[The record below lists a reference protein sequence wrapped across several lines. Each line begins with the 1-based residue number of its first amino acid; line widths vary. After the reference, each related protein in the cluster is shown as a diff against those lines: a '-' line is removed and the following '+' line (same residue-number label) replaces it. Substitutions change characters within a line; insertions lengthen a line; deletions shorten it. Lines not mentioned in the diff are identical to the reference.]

1 MTWMIIRLILSL
13 GFVALVLFYAA
24 RLAKKRG
31 LGQGNGVIEVVAR
44 QRMGRSSTV
53 NVVRV
58 ADLVLVVGATEEQVT
73 LLAEV
78 DPEAV
83 EQSLRERR
91 VARVGAHSAV
101 AEPVAVGAPALAAR
115 SASLRRPRRFGVR
128 PRRLGDVRPP
138 AARADGPQV
147 MTASVRALARPG
159 STRARVALVLLLAV
173 LCTVAAFLLAGPASA
188 APGDPVDPTAPV
200 APTVPAVPGDGNVD
214 ISIGD
219 GSPSSSITLIL
230 AITVLSIAPSVL
242 LLATSFT
249 KIIVVLALTR
259 NALGLPMS
267 PPNQVL
273 TGLALFL
280 TLFVMGPV
288 FSDINDVA
296 VQPYMDG
303 TMTVSQAYDAGVVPL
318 RGFLLENTRE
328 DELQLMIG
336 LSGEEAPAS
345 AEEVSMTT
353 LIPAFVLSELK
364 SAFIIGLVVF
374 IPFLVLDMLVSA
386 ALMAMGMMMV
396 PPTIV
401 SLPFKLLLF
410 VVVDGWALITTAL
423 VGSYGGSG

>member
-1 MTWMIIRLILSL
+1 
-13 GFVALVLFYAA
+13 
-24 RLAKKRG
+24 
-31 LGQGNGVIEVVAR
+31 
-44 QRMGRSSTV
+44 
-53 NVVRV
+53 
-58 ADLVLVVGATEEQVT
+58 
-73 LLAEV
+73 
-78 DPEAV
+78 
-83 EQSLRERR
+83 
-91 VARVGAHSAV
+91 
-101 AEPVAVGAPALAAR
+101 
-115 SASLRRPRRFGVR
+115 
-128 PRRLGDVRPP
+128 
-138 AARADGPQV
+138 
-147 MTASVRALARPG
+147 MTASVRALARPE
-159 STRARVALVLLLAV
+159 SMRARVALVLLFAV
-173 LCTVAAFLLAGPASA
+173 LCTVAAFVLAGPASA

-200 APTVPAVPGDGNVD
+200 APVAPTPAVPGDGNVD

-288 FSDINDVA
+288 FSDINEIA
-296 VQPYMDG
+296 LQPYMDG
-303 TMTVSQAYDAGVVPL
+303 AMTVSQAYDAGVVPL
-318 RGFLLENTRE
+318 REFLLGNTRE

-336 LSGEEAPAS
+336 LSGEAPPAS
-345 AEEVSMTT
+345 GAEVSMTT

>member
-1 MTWMIIRLILSL
+1 MTSAVRPL
-13 GFVALVLFYAA
+13 AA
-24 RLAKKRG
+24 PG
-31 LGQGNGVIEVVAR
+31 
-44 QRMGRSSTV
+44 GRST
-53 NVVRV
+53 
-58 ADLVLVVGATEEQVT
+58 
-73 LLAEV
+73 
-78 DPEAV
+78 
-83 EQSLRERR
+83 RR
-91 VARVGAHSAV
+91 
-101 AEPVAVGAPALAAR
+101 
-115 SASLRRPRRFGVR
+115 
-128 PRRLGDVRPP
+128 
-138 AARADGPQV
+138 RA
-147 MTASVRALARPG
+147 
-159 STRARVALVLLLAV
+159 ALVLLLAL
-173 LCTVAAFLLAGPASA
+173 LCTVAALLLAGPAAA
-188 APGDPVDPTAPV
+188 APTDPV
-200 APTVPAVPGDGNVD
+200 APTDPIAPVVPGDGGVD

-219 GSPSSSITLIL
+219 GSPSTSITLIL
-230 AITVLSIAPSVL
+230 AITVLSVAPSVL

-259 NALGLPMS
+259 NALGLPSS

-288 FSDINDVA
+288 FSDINTIA
-296 VQPYMDG
+296 LQPYMDG

-318 RGFLLENTRE
+318 REFLLGNTRD

-336 LSGEEAPAS
+336 LSGEEAPADAS
-345 AEEVSMTT
+345 QVSMTT